1 MSASETRSRKGRDGG
16 QPGERKDPPKPMRDD
31 ISPFI
36 RGMTLAA
43 RTALRGLTR
52 PQVKGALDRIPRTG
66 ALIIAGNH
74 LSNADGVLIGGWL
87 TPALGR
93 RIHWLGK
100 REMVEWPVIGLL
112 ARAGSVHP
120 VDRGTAD
127 MEAFRVAQR
136 ILEEGHVLLIFPEGT
151 RSPTGALQEAKDGL
165 AMLALRTGATIL
177 PVGVAGTDR
186 FWPRGGV
193 PRPGG
198 RIRLV
203 VGEPFRLA
211 DVVLAGLDRR
221 ATKSAATRVIM
232 TRIAALLPPRHRGAY
247 ADAVAEM
254 ERAAAEPGP
263 VGEPP
268 PASEQ
273 PSRPRARRKPSTP
286 PAAEPAPA
294 SEKPARPR
302 ARRKPTTPPADPK

>member
-1 MSASETRSRKGRDGG
+1 MSASGAGTRQG
-16 QPGERKDPPKPMRDD
+16 QDGERSGGRSGDREDPAKPMRDD
-31 ISPFI
+31 LSFFI
-36 RGMTLAA
+36 RGMAFTA

-52 PQVKGALDRIPRTG
+52 PQVEGALDRIPRSG
-66 ALIIAGNH
+66 ALIVAGNH

-100 REMVEWPVIGLL
+100 REMVQLPVIGHL
-112 ARAGSVHP
+112 ARAASVHP

-127 MEAFRVAQR
+127 VEAFRAAQR

-211 DVVLAGLDRR
+211 EVVPSGLDRR
-221 ATKSAATRVIM
+221 ATKAAATRAIM

-247 ADAVAEM
+247 ADAAAEM
-254 ERAAAEPGP
+254 ERAAAEPAPVAEPVPGP
-263 VGEPP
+263 PVPP
-268 PASEQ
+268 PATEPAVP
-273 PSRPRARRKPSTP
+273 PSRTRARRTKKA
-286 PAAEPAPA
+286 PAAD
-294 SEKPARPR
+294 
-302 ARRKPTTPPADPK
+302 PP